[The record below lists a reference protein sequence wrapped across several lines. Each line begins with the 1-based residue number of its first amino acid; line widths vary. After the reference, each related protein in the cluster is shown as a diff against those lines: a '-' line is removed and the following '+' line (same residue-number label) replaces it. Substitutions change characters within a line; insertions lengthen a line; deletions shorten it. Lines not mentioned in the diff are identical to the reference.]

1 MNDEAEPRKPAIRRW
16 ALGLGLLVLLVY
28 LGFIALAVIR
38 LPGAV
43 GN

>member
-1 MNDEAEPRKPAIRRW
+1 MSDETKRRNSAICHW
-16 ALGLGLLVLLVY
+16 AWGLGLLVLAVY
-28 LGFIALAVIR
+28 LGFIVLAVIR

>member
-1 MNDEAEPRKPAIRRW
+1 MSDETEPRKPAIRRW
-16 ALGLGLLVLLVY
+16 ALGLGLLVLVLY
-28 LGFIALAVIR
+28 LGYIVLAVIR

>member
-1 MNDEAEPRKPAIRRW
+1 MSDETEPRKPPIRRW
-16 ALGLGLLVLLVY
+16 AWGLGLLVLGMY
-28 LGFIALAVIR
+28 LGYIVLAVIR